1 MLRKSST
8 DEGEVARKNVK
19 GSLESRLN
27 MINGWYCGSEGL
39 MVCPLSNGMV
49 VEVAMWS
56 CGMC

>member
-1 MLRKSST
+1 M
-8 DEGEVARKNVK
+8 DEGEVARKKVK